1 MEREE
6 GGWSPPL
13 PLTLTLASP
22 APSRCVF
29 SVLFLSRAAP
39 RPLLCPDPPMA
50 DLSEFIDWRAL
61 EALNV
66 KQDKGVENALKQVRG
81 RAGPRSRSLSPPPSL
96 SLSLMHRRPR
106 PPGPPPLPS
115 HTHTHT
121 HQGYRDDGG
130 LFAESD
136 CDAEVLLNIPFTQA
150 VRLTGLALA
159 APAAGAAGA
168 DPDATPRAVRLF
180 VNRPSLGFAEAA
192 SDPAAQELEL
202 SAADAAHPGAVLPL
216 RAARFKGVTCLGVYV
231 SSNAGD
237 AETTQI
243 GALRLLGSAGE
254 TFDVAAIKKAGEE
267 GGPA

>member
-1 MEREE
+1 M
-6 GGWSPPL
+6 P
-13 PLTLTLASP
+13 
-22 APSRCVF
+22 V
-29 SVLFLSRAAP
+29 
-39 RPLLCPDPPMA
+39 
-50 DLSEFIDWRAL
+50 RAL
-61 EALNV
+61 A
-66 KQDKGVENALKQVRG
+66 
-81 RAGPRSRSLSPPPSL
+81 RSHHHPLSPSL
-96 SLSLMHRRPR
+96 SCTAVPALPVL
-106 PPGPPPLPS
+106 LPS
-115 HTHTHT
+115 HHTHTHTHT

-168 DPDATPRAVRLF
+168 DPDAAPRAVRLF